1 MSSSIA
7 YGRQHIAAQ
16 DIQAVTDVLTSDFL
30 TQGSMTPRF
39 ESAVAERVGV
49 NYGVAVNS
57 ATSALHIACLALGL
71 KKGDELW
78 TTPNS
83 FVASASCAL
92 YCDASVDFVDIDA
105 RTFNISAEALERKIK
120 TTQRVPKVVVVVHFA
135 GEPCDMKAFHQLKQR
150 YGFAIIEDASHA
162 LGARY
167 QDSNIGNCRYSDIT
181 VFSFHPVKMITSG
194 EGGLATTNNEVLAAR
209 MRSLRSHGMAQP
221 DEIDENLIEGGWSY
235 QQVRLGYNYRMTD
248 IAAGLGLSQLTQL
261 DGFIKRRHE
270 IADIYKSEC
279 ADLPISFQFCNDDS
293 HSSLHLM
300 VIQVA
305 QRLRKALF
313 DFLRGHEI
321 FVQVHYIPIHTQRYY
336 QAMGFKKG
344 DYPNAENYYAGALS
358 LPIYPDLTPAQQQR
372 VISLLRAFFKAN

>member
-1 MSSSIA
+1 MA
-7 YGRQHIAAQ
+7 KTPYGRQHIDRQ
-16 DIQAVTDVLTSDFL
+16 DIQAVTDVLTSGFL
-30 TQGSMTPRF
+30 TQGPMVPRF
-39 ESAVAERVGV
+39 EEAVAARVGA

-71 KKGDELW
+71 KEGDELW

-83 FVASASCAL
+83 FVASANCAL
-92 YCDASVDFVDIDA
+92 YCGAMVDFVDIDSS
-105 RTFNISAEALERKIK
+105 TFNLSAEALEQKIK

-135 GEPCDMKAFHQLKQR
+135 GEPCDMGAFYQLKAR

-167 QDSNIGNCRYSDIT
+167 QDSTIGDCRYSDIT
-181 VFSFHPVKMITSG
+181 VFSFHPVKMITTG
-194 EGGLATTNNEVLAAR
+194 EGGLATTNDELLAGR

-221 DEIDENLIEGGWSY
+221 DEVDESLIEGGWSY

-270 IADIYKSEC
+270 IADVYKNEC
-279 ADLPISFQFCNDDS
+279 TDLPISFQFRNDNS

-300 VIQVA
+300 VIQVE

-313 DFLRGHEI
+313 DFMRGHEI
-321 FVQVHYIPIHTQRYY
+321 VVQVHYIPIHTQRYF
-336 QAMGFKKG
+336 QALGFQRG
-344 DYPNAENYYAGALS
+344 DYPNAEDYYAGALS
-358 LPIYPDLTPAQQQR
+358 LPIYPDLNQQDQQR
-372 VISLLRAFFKAN
+372 VISLLRSFFKAN